1 VRRNPRIEQVK
12 EIVVRLVV
20 VSLVVA
26 GGLALAGCAGQ
37 AATPP
42 PTTTTKSSS
51 AAPQVMAFGTE
62 RPGKLGVI
70 TVGRPAAHELPA
82 DPARA
87 KDLTRG
93 LRFDVVV
100 KNTSKQ
106 PLPASSFTFA
116 ATANG
121 APATL
126 VSDPA
131 QNLGDKLGADV
142 LPGTERKLGLVL
154 ALPAKPSEVT
164 VKVTFERTNPL
175 YWTGT
180 V

>member
-1 VRRNPRIEQVK
+1 M
-12 EIVVRLVV
+12 RLVV

-37 AATPP
+37 SATPP
-42 PTTTTKSSS
+42 PTTTTTTAKSST
-51 AAPQVMAFGTE
+51 APPQVMAFGTE
-62 RPGKLGVI
+62 RPGKRGVI
-70 TVGRPAAHELPA
+70 TVGRPATHELPA

-106 PLPASSFTFA
+106 PMPASSFTFA

-121 APATL
+121 TPAT
-126 VSDPA
+126 VVTDPA